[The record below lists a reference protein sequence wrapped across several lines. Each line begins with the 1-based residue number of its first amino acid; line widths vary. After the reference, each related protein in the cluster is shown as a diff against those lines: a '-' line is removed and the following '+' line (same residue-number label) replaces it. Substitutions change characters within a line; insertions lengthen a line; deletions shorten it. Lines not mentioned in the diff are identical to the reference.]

1 MNKRSEFKPLAS
13 STNTNYSA
21 EPHAG
26 YLTDYMD
33 DDDDDKWDRRE
44 LSLLLKRGFIFI
56 QYLKKK

>member
-33 DDDDDKWDRRE
+33 DDDDDK
-44 LSLLLKRGFIFI
+44 
-56 QYLKKK
+56 